1 MKRPAADTMHQEAT
15 AAVLAI
21 AAGTCD
27 SIAVVRRRWRGL
39 KFVKT
44 DAADEALANA
54 AAKPDAADEIPDI
67 SPTGV
72 AATSGAVRKS
82 AAAEQD
88 MKAAPGHRDVSVARP
103 ERRRWRFLR
112 PVKLESDA
120 SYSGETAAENELSTL
135 SFCDVVA
142 SAVLAARDFP
152 ARVLAMLASQVP
164 QVMVMPEAQRHGFE
178 VRMIGMLAKI
188 LASEEDRARREVQC
202 AQHRLGESAK
212 EKAAAEAS
220 WLAAAGERAAREE
233 STQATRAA
241 LAEQAAASV
250 SARAALAAAI
260 GEERAEEAE
269 INATTA
275 QCRGLAAVLKEAFVP
290 LREGTFNSPEDSGKA
305 AALVMELAR
314 VLSLTPSLLCALP
327 TAMTTPSH
335 CRGIFDY
342 MVLARAQEE
351 FEQCQASLAERIAR
365 EAPAREARTLERMKA
380 ASALKAA
387 EQAEVAGQ
395 AALEQA
401 EAALETAAAAE
412 QVAAAAGPKLEL
424 ELTGQRQQLERAE
437 SALEDLRRGPL
448 AAFKALV
455 QRGPEGV
462 LLADRDAAVE
472 IPAALMGEAG
482 ELGGQ
487 SCI

>member
-1 MKRPAADTMHQEAT
+1 M
-15 AAVLAI
+15 
-21 AAGTCD
+21 
-27 SIAVVRRRWRGL
+27 
-39 KFVKT
+39 KT
-44 DAADEALANA
+44 DAADKALSNA
-54 AAKPDAADEIPDI
+54 AAKPDAADETPDI
-67 SPTGV
+67 SPTG
-72 AATSGAVRKS
+72 GAVTKS
-82 AAAEQD
+82 AGAEQD
-88 MKAAPGHRDVSVARP
+88 VKAAPGNRDVAMPRP

-112 PVKLESDA
+112 PVKLERDA
-120 SYSGETAAENELSTL
+120 SDSGEAAAENELSTP

-152 ARVLAMLASQVP
+152 VRVLAMLASQVP
-164 QVMVMPEAQRHGFE
+164 QVMAMPKAQRHSFE
-178 VRMIGMLAKI
+178 VRIIGMLAKI
-188 LASEEDRARREVQC
+188 LASEEDRARREVQY
-202 AQHRLGESAK
+202 AQHCLGESAK

-220 WLAAAGERAAREE
+220 WLAAAAETAAKEE
-233 STQATRAA
+233 STRATRAA

-260 GEERAEEAE
+260 EEERTEEAE

-275 QCRGLAAVLKEAFVP
+275 QCRGLAAVLKDAFVP
-290 LREGTFNSPEDSGKA
+290 LREGRFDAPQDSSKA

-327 TAMTTPSH
+327 TAMTTPSD

-365 EAPAREARTLERMKA
+365 AAPAREARTLKRMQA
-380 ASALKAA
+380 ASALTAA

-401 EAALETAAAAE
+401 EAALESAAAAE
-412 QVAAAAGPKLEL
+412 QVAAAVGPKLEL

-437 SALEDLRRGPL
+437 AALEDLRRGPL
-448 AAFKALV
+448 AAFMALV
-455 QRGPEGV
+455 QHGPEGA

-472 IPAALMGEAG
+472 IPAALMAEAG